1 MEIKSKS
8 PVHLCEIIDTCCLN
22 KISRSVVTEI
32 LKFILVFIFMSIL
45 IEIVELIL
53 ITLYRL
59 FYCQDNTTN
68 AETPSNILPNVT
80 NESNTKTK
88 SLFQSSVNLNPQSY
102 EFNFV

>member
-59 FYCQDNTTN
+59 FYCQDNSPDT
-68 AETPSNILPNVT
+68 ETPSNIT
-80 NESNTKTK
+80 KESNTKTK
-88 SLFQSSVNLNPQSY
+88 SLFGDKFNLNPQSY